1 MNEFISTEKFVSEAD
16 LTTVWNKTI
25 TPTSAQYAIVSAM
38 ANRKH
43 VIVSTIRQMGLTLT
57 ACLGA
62 RFLEEVMQLNP
73 IILVRDETAKD
84 QLIGF
89 SEKTVKFL
97 PNIAVEGTVE
107 DFSGYDVVIV
117 EDFLFSK
124 HKATYA
130 ELRKAGKNRL
140 VLLNSHDK
148 RSTVDSLHTLGG
160 HFDHIS
166 LCDDTLRWDLVEQ
179 HITKGKD
186 GDEVDYFNLWTQ
198 GGQDDK

>member
-1 MNEFISTEKFVSEAD
+1 MTEFISTESFVSKAK

-25 TPTSAQYAIVSAM
+25 TPTSTQYAIVSAM

-43 VIVSTIRQMGLTLT
+43 LIVSTIRQMGLTLT

-84 QLIGF
+84 QLISF
-89 SEKTVKFL
+89 SEKTVGFL
-97 PNIAVEGTVE
+97 PNIAVEGEIE

-117 EDFLFSK
+117 EDFIFSS
-124 HKATYA
+124 HKTTYA
-130 ELRKAGKNRL
+130 KLRKEGNNRL

-148 RSTVDSLHTLGG
+148 RSTVDSLTTLGG

-166 LCDDTLRWDLVEQ
+166 LCDDTVRWDLVEQ
-179 HITKGKD
+179 HITK
-186 GDEVDYFNLWTQ
+186 DESGVDYFNLWTE
-198 GGQDDK
+198 DKADVE